1 MDAYDADVDQK
12 TEAKLAD
19 IRASLEKEKQA
30 ELSSLKEAAA
40 RTVLNLEKEYAEN
53 ISQEFT
59 EFSQHLL
66 ELPLGQYVKRIYAT
80 ERNARVDWR
89 GM

>member
-1 MDAYDADVDQK
+1 MQK
-12 TEAKLAD
+12 IFLK
-19 IRASLEKEKQA
+19 SLP
-30 ELSSLKEAAA
+30 
-40 RTVLNLEKEYAEN
+40 
-53 ISQEFT
+53 